1 MSKRRKDESR
11 KGPEAGKRTAR
22 MTTRDIPRE
31 ANNISEL
38 AERFEGR
45 VVGQW
50 PLVFF
55 ATETRD
61 AWMLDMEDSFAL
73 PLVREGRRLSTSILG
88 SRSQARIEWTHDFEI
103 EGHVML
109 FSDRQGHLEAIEGY
123 PVREIIAV
131 GRQSPPPGCTTD

>member
-1 MSKRRKDESR
+1 MSKRRKKKS
-11 KGPEAGKRTAR
+11 KQGPEAEKVTAR

-31 ANNISEL
+31 ANDISEL

-61 AWMLDMEDSFAL
+61 AWMLDMEDSLAL
-73 PLVREGRRLSTSILG
+73 PLVREGRRLPTDILG

-103 EGHVML
+103 EGHVMF
-109 FSDRQGHLEAIEGY
+109 FSDRQGHLEAVEGY
-123 PVREIIAV
+123 PVREIIEI
-131 GRQSPPPGCTTD
+131 GRPSPPPGLPTE